1 MGLELEYDSLTG
13 LVSIVP
19 SLPKE
24 KMGRQDAKNFTPIE
38 LSILRTFKAPF
49 CFIDGKDKK
58 TRHAFL
64 QDHIF
69 PAILTHWYQHPDTEL
84 QGRTDGPGLI
94 IWTKHIADYVTNNWR
109 SKVSLY
115 KSPTLTISYTNFMYN
130 HYTTHV
136 IEEIKTMLT
145 LGENL
150 TSRFILDNR
159 HKAAKAIRDRM
170 ELSDRRLF
178 EDALM
183 EARRKGYM
191 PEVQVK
197 MWKKHGK
204 QRIKQDH
211 QKQYLEF
218 GIASLQ
224 FCGNLKDGRVLIEPI
239 DNIAHTIGCIGAES
253 FFETYQDQLMPFMT
267 LLGKYI
273 QDMRDHVFLTKT
285 QAASGHQGS
294 VAPLYDGTIVI
305 TKEGF
310 PILPIP
316 WRNNVAGA
324 VLKMYWKRFISTH
337 YNLAKGTTNATV
349 PFATL
354 AKNLATY
361 IDPKY
366 LPNMYDFKF
375 VTYQAMP
382 VHVLQAFF
390 THVAQRQEIYGPEDS
405 FRFSNTYSSSKA
417 PIVVAFYPG
426 QHPPATMVPANLSA
440 PPDAYNYEPQFRH
453 MEIPRQT
460 KVRRQRKDV
469 FGPGATQS
477 SALALTDGTQGDIGG
492 PPISHSRVQAME
504 DDHQP
509 DTNHPISQ
517 LAETPQN
524 QPKTKM
530 PKGWVEVPSDYSS
543 SSESD
548 NFVEGGTEW
557 AGSNRRSKRL
567 SHKEPAKGTGSN

>member
-94 IWTKHIADYVTNNWR
+94 IWTKVCFALSVFYIVDTTLIHKQHIADYVTNNWR

-159 HKAAKAIRDRM
+159 HKAAKAIRDWM

-197 MWKKHGK
+197 
-204 QRIKQDH
+204 
-211 QKQYLEF
+211 
-218 GIASLQ
+218 
-224 FCGNLKDGRVLIEPI
+224 
-239 DNIAHTIGCIGAES
+239 
-253 FFETYQDQLMPFMT
+253 
-267 LLGKYI
+267 
-273 QDMRDHVFLTKT
+273 
-285 QAASGHQGS
+285 
-294 VAPLYDGTIVI
+294 
-305 TKEGF
+305 
-310 PILPIP
+310 
-316 WRNNVAGA
+316 
-324 VLKMYWKRFISTH
+324 
-337 YNLAKGTTNATV
+337 
-349 PFATL
+349 
-354 AKNLATY
+354 
-361 IDPKY
+361 
-366 LPNMYDFKF
+366 
-375 VTYQAMP
+375 
-382 VHVLQAFF
+382 
-390 THVAQRQEIYGPEDS
+390 
-405 FRFSNTYSSSKA
+405 
-417 PIVVAFYPG
+417 
-426 QHPPATMVPANLSA
+426 
-440 PPDAYNYEPQFRH
+440 
-453 MEIPRQT
+453 
-460 KVRRQRKDV
+460 
-469 FGPGATQS
+469 
-477 SALALTDGTQGDIGG
+477 
-492 PPISHSRVQAME
+492 
-504 DDHQP
+504 
-509 DTNHPISQ
+509 
-517 LAETPQN
+517 
-524 QPKTKM
+524 
-530 PKGWVEVPSDYSS
+530 
-543 SSESD
+543 
-548 NFVEGGTEW
+548 
-557 AGSNRRSKRL
+557 
-567 SHKEPAKGTGSN
+567 